1 MEKFLTIEI
10 SDKRIY
16 GLDILRAFAILFVVI
31 GHGAILLPKSF
42 QFLHKVIVFDGV
54 SLFFV
59 LSGFLIGGILIK
71 LLDNNKPTK
80 ALLADFWI
88 RRWFRTLPNYFL
100 ILLVLLG
107 FSLLYQNGITIW
119 NTKKYFIFSQN
130 LFYPHPDF
138 FPEAWSLSVEE
149 WFYLI
154 SPVCIFSL
162 IYFLKLNSK
171 VAVRFVAITIL
182 LAVLIFRYVKFNQ
195 IEIDSLYEWD
205 KFFRKQVFTRLDSL
219 MYGVLCAY
227 IQYYAKEV
235 WLKYKKPLL
244 IAGLLIFAITQT
256 LYVYDLIPIGGL
268 YNCVFS
274 FSVTSIATAMLLPYL
289 SDLKSGKGFVHRG
302 LTFISLVSYSM
313 YLLHLSVIQFCI
325 VNKVPWTEIFGDNH
339 FMIVLRYATY
349 WGMTIIGSA
358 VVYKYFEIPTT
369 KLRDHKKVKAA
380 LTKLLGR

>member
-182 LAVLIFRYVKFNQ
+182 LAVLIFRYVKFNH

-325 VNKVPWTEIFGDNH
+325 VNKVPWTEIFGDNN